1 MSTMQAHRAAA
12 KGPVGTAEIR
22 VYSSGAPRVA
32 LKRFAPEF
40 EQASGRRL
48 AFTFDGVSAI
58 RERLAS
64 GEKADVMLL
73 PAPMI
78 AAMEQAAALRPG
90 SRTALARVGI
100 GVVVRQGAA
109 LPDISR
115 PEAVRNSL
123 LDARSIAYSDPK
135 LAPSGV
141 HLERALA
148 QLGIA
153 EAVKSKTTLRTPFD
167 GGVELIANGDVE
179 MGMFLVSEILMAQGV
194 TLVGLLPTDLQSYLV
209 FAGAVAVDS
218 ASHQP
223 ALAFLRFLS
232 DPTRANHWRAAG
244 FEPASGMSG

>member
-1 MSTMQAHRAAA
+1 MQPRSMN
-12 KGPVGTAEIR
+12 GTLSAGAAEIR

-40 EQASGRRL
+40 EQATGHRL
-48 AFTFDGVSAI
+48 ALTFDGVAPL
-58 RERLAS
+58 RQRLAS
-64 GEKADVMLL
+64 GEKADVILL
-73 PAPMI
+73 PAPLM
-78 AAMEQAAALRPG
+78 AAMDQAGALRPK

-100 GVVVRQGAA
+100 GVVVRRGAA
-109 LPDISR
+109 LPDISK
-115 PEAVRNSL
+115 PESVRSSL
-123 LDARSIAYSDPK
+123 LGARSIAYSDPK

-153 EAVKSKTTLRTPFD
+153 EAVRSKTTLRTPFD

-179 MGMFLVSEILMAQGV
+179 MGMFLVSEILMAKGV
-194 TLVGLLPTDLQSYLV
+194 TLAGLLPTELQSYLV